1 MEGFLEAVPKIIS
14 VKLTLLY
21 CIFIGNCEMQLQLK
35 IDNGQL
41 TIKVKMLRILL
52 KSKGISL

>member
-1 MEGFLEAVPKIIS
+1 
-14 VKLTLLY
+14 
-21 CIFIGNCEMQLQLK
+21 MQLQLK

-52 KSKGISL
+52 KSKRILKKFYHHLHLLWILQLP